1 MSVIEAVAA
10 RLDQSV
16 KMAGNLG
23 SVLPTSSLSSKNRI
37 RNAIWRCIFCSHGSE
52 CAEWVNA
59 GTPGVLDF
67 CRNREFNLGLTREAA
82 SARPDVRRLTSSVG
96 SRPPA

>member
-1 MSVIEAVAA
+1 MRVIEAVAA

-23 SVLPTSSLSSKNRI
+23 IDLPTSSLSSENQI
-37 RNAIWRCIFCSHGSE
+37 RNAIWRCIFCRHGSE

-59 GTPGVLDF
+59 GKPDVPGF
-67 CRNREFNLGLTREAA
+67 CRNRDFYLGRTHNAA
-82 SARPDVRRLTSSVG
+82 
-96 SRPPA
+96 